1 MMYSNELRNNNRIN
15 HTSASLFGLLFIFL
29 AAVINDL
36 PIQIYLG
43 TLGSSPVWLV
53 SLLSFIIITI
63 QCGFRLHLDKL
74 SKNFLV
80 YYLLTLAVSFLQCIW
95 YYFVEGTAINNFGGA
110 IFSKLLFASS
120 YYLVYFLFIYSAI
133 FFSKALNPS
142 QFKKCILSI
151 TFLLIAVLFIEY
163 FFPNVLILFHMTM
176 DGYGAGSR
184 LRLLSPEPSMA
195 AFTLNISMLLTIS
208 LCNSKIIKVI
218 IWLVILGA
226 NILIGSKAS
235 LLLIMSSGVL
245 VFYFNMSLLQK
256 IKSLIII
263 IPTVVGVSYIIINT
277 VLPALAVDVEKFTSV
292 STRLITALW
301 AVISLIYYPFGE
313 GYGTYGS
320 YFIEPLNYAINLAE
334 HFLPFSPNLS
344 EVDKMLT
351 TGESLA
357 AKSGVL
363 FAVVQS
369 GFIALIF
376 FTLIYFRSFRSIRES
391 KMELSMKLMLRMTL
405 WYSLLSVLFAVNIE
419 TLYAFLLPFI
429 TVEYFRN
436 NY

>member
-1 MMYSNELRNNNRIN
+1 MYSNELNDNNRIN
-15 HTSASLFGLLFIFL
+15 HTGTSLFGLLLIFL

-36 PIQIYLG
+36 PIQIYFG

-53 SLLSFIIITI
+53 SLLSFIIITT

-95 YYFVEGTAINNFGGA
+95 YYFVEGSILNKFGAG

-120 YYLVYFLFIYSAI
+120 YYLVYFLFTYSAI
-133 FFSKALNPS
+133 FFSKALTIS

-151 TFLLIAVLFIEY
+151 TFLLTTVLFIEY
-163 FFPNVLILFHMTM
+163 FFPNLLVLFHMTM
-176 DGYGAGSR
+176 DGYGPGSR

-195 AFTLNISMLLTIS
+195 AFTLNIFMLLTIT
-208 LCNSKIIKVI
+208 LCNSKIFKII
-218 IWLVILGA
+218 IWLVILSA

-245 VFYFNMSLLQK
+245 VFYFNMPLLQK

-263 IPTVVGVSYIIINT
+263 IPTVVCVSYIIINT

-292 STRLITALW
+292 STRLITALD
-301 AVISLIYYPFGE
+301 
-313 GYGTYGS
+313 
-320 YFIEPLNYAINLAE
+320 PLNSAINLAE

-363 FAVVQS
+363 FAIIQS
-369 GFIALIF
+369 GFIAIVF
-376 FTLIYFRSFRSIRES
+376 FTLIYFRAFRIIRES
-391 KMELSMKLMLRMTL
+391 KMELSKKLMLRMTL

-429 TVEYFRN
+429 AVEYFRN